1 MTRLSPRPVIYLAG
15 PDIFRRDGV
24 AEGERLKAICAR
36 LGLEGLY
43 PLDGP
48 ALADAGAIRANC
60 LALIDRADAV
70 LANIAPFRGP
80 HMDPGTA
87 YEIGYAVARGR
98 PVYLWSA
105 EPRTL
110 RARIPDNG
118 RGEVPARDG
127 EGLLIEDFGLPENL
141 MIAPPGAVVSP
152 GPEAALERAAAELSR
167 NVTARRVQAMGRRMV
182 LASFLAS
189 LAAALAAGY
198 VANRLLWP

>member
-1 MTRLSPRPVIYLAG
+1 MPNPTLRPVLYLAG
-15 PDIFRRDGV
+15 PDIFRPDGV

-48 ALADAGAIRANC
+48 VLADAGAMRANC
-60 LALIDRADAV
+60 LALIDRADGV
-70 LANIAPFRGP
+70 LANISPFRGP

-105 EPRTL
+105 EPRAL
-110 RARIPDNG
+110 RARIPDDG
-118 RGEVPARDG
+118 SGGMPARDG
-127 EGLLIEDFGLPENL
+127 AGLLIEDFGLPENL

-152 GPEAALERAAAELSR
+152 SPEAALERAAAELSR
-167 NVTARRVQAMGRRMV
+167 NITARRVQAMGRRLV

-189 LAAALAAGY
+189 LAVALAAGY
-198 VANRLLWP
+198 IANRLLWP